1 MRSLKRQCHAGKSR
15 SCMYNKQHPAALNS
29 QHISHLYKSKMA
41 EELRDFSYQGTAGN
55 ERAILSGDEIG
66 PASPSASYSRLPP
79 VDGGRQAY
87 SFLAASFVLE
97 GLVWGLPF
105 SFGVFQVYYN
115 SHEPFSSNGTGVAAI
130 GSTATGIAYFS
141 SAVFS
146 IAMQRWPRFRQPAML
161 LGLVISAVSLI
172 AASFANSVS
181 GLIATQGVVYALG
194 SILLYMP
201 ANLFLDEWFVA
212 RKSLAFGIMW
222 AGTGCAGVIV
232 PFLMEWLLNAYG
244 FRTALRVWVVILV
257 SCLGR
262 PLILAGKC

>member
-1 MRSLKRQCHAGKSR
+1 MYDRQHT
-15 SCMYNKQHPAALNS
+15 AALSS
-29 QHISHLYKSKMA
+29 QHVFHLYGSKMA
-41 EELRDFSYQGTAGN
+41 EELRDFSHQETANNNG
-55 ERAILSGDEIG
+55 AALTADEIG

-79 VDGGRQAY
+79 VDRGRQAY

-146 IAMQRWPRFRQPAML
+146 IAMQRWPRCRRPAML
-161 LGLVISAVSLI
+161 FGLVVTAISLV

-181 GLIATQGVVYALG
+181 GLIATQGVVYGLG
-194 SILLYMP
+194 SILLYLP
-201 ANLFLDEWFVA
+201 ANLFLGEWFIA
-212 RKSLAFGIMW
+212 RKSLAFGVMW
-222 AGTGCAGVIV
+222 AGTGCAGIVV
-232 PFLMEWLLNAYG
+232 PFIMEWLLDTYG
-244 FRTALRVWVVILV
+244 FRTALRVWAVVMV
-257 SCLGR
+257 SR
-262 PLILAGKC
+262 PRYTLFLCCRC